1 MGIYKVSISAY
12 KRCYDHG
19 EIDQEDI
26 DDVYYVEADS
36 SIEALMVGEEIHVR
50 HNSSSYICDSEAT
63 EITKDEIPSRV
74 RFYTKKDILIS
85 KIEKLEYKI
94 SSDQMIVNNIKS
106 AVNLNK
112 DTVIQ
117 RIKFL
122 SDNIKEL
129 QLELEKAKQELKNL
143 EESNQ

>member
-12 KRCYDHG
+12 KRSYDNG

-26 DDVYYVEADS
+26 DDIYYVEADS
-36 SIEALMVGEEIHVR
+36 SIEALIVGEEIHVR

-106 AVNLNK
+106 KCDLK
-112 DTVIQ
+112 EDGVIK
-117 RIKFL
+117 RIQFL

-129 QLELEKAKQELKNL
+129 QLELEKAKEELKNL
-143 EESNQ
+143 EKSKQ

>member
-1 MGIYKVSISAY
+1 MGIYKVCISAY